1 MRIFSLVVVAAA
13 AVALPAWAA
22 SVDPQALVIA
32 KSDVPAGFRVDATET
47 GPRTNALEAKEFPET
62 RVKFTRWRRV
72 TGYQARYLGR
82 SSEMEAR
89 VDVFRGSDGARKL
102 LRWVDLELRKAGVL
116 GQKRAR
122 AGIGAEGWVHWASSD
137 SFRFTLVV
145 WRHGR
150 VFAGIM
156 GRGMGR
162 DTTLALAR
170 VQQRRMAAG
179 LR

>member
-1 MRIFSLVVVAAA
+1 MRSFVVVVAAA
-13 AVALPAWAA
+13 VVALPASAA
-22 SVDPQALVIA
+22 SIDPQALVIA
-32 KSDVPAGFRVDATET
+32 RSDVPAGFRVDATET
-47 GPRTNALEAKEFPET
+47 GLRTNELEAKEFPPT
-62 RVKFTRWRRV
+62 RVKFTQWRRV
-72 TGYQARYLGR
+72 TGYQAKYLRG
-82 SSEMEAR
+82 SSEIEAR

-102 LRWVDLELRKAGVL
+102 LRWVDLELRKAGVS

-122 AGIGAEGWVHWASSD
+122 AGVGAEGWVHWASSD
-137 SFRFTLVV
+137 SFSFTLVV

-150 VFAGIM
+150 VFAGVM
-156 GRGMGR
+156 GRGIGR